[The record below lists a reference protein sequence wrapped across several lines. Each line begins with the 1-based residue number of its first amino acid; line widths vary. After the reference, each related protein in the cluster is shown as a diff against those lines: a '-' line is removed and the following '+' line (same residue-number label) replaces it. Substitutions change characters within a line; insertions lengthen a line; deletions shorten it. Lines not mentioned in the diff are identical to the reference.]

1 MMRALEALASAR
13 RQGAKPHVVFVVF
26 GNYEQH
32 AWWLSDIMHVE
43 IVIADDIPV
52 TRIDFRPLVGCDVIV
67 ITCRQDD
74 RLRQAVERI
83 CAEAI
88 RVTVL
93 SSANPDDLGYV
104 WERGR
109 GWRKFDERRVA

>member
-1 MMRALEALASAR
+1 MRALEALASAR
-13 RQGAKPHVVFVVF
+13 LQGAKPDVVFVLLGDFKQLV
-26 GNYEQH
+26 
-32 AWWLSDIMHVE
+32 WWESDLMHVE
-43 IVIADDIPV
+43 IVIADDIPL

-109 GWRKFDERRVA
+109 GWRKFDERRAA